1 MYLYHYYEKELG
13 PFRNLS
19 DLSYDSAQNVLNEIR
34 KNGETYL
41 SKREETYMARR
52 FELEELTRN
61 LFIEKGGKPGRKAPH
76 YMVIEECDW
85 LRSWYRN
92 GDFVRIPMERFS
104 KETISFT
111 YGDMFPTFSPRVN
124 DGKEYRK
131 KLYTYEEIIPLIE
144 KYGLPQI
151 WNREGAFGP
160 ERYIEVQVWSDDVVK
175 EYYDTADTKRGKGVA
190 NEE

>member
-19 DLSYDSAQNVLNEIR
+19 DLSYESAQNVLNEIR

-41 SKREETYMARR
+41 SQREESYMSRR

-61 LFIEKGGKPGRKAPH
+61 LFIEKGGKPSRKAPH

-131 KLYTYEEIIPLIE
+131 KLYTYEEILLLIE

-175 EYYDTADTKRGKGVA
+175 EYYDTA
-190 NEE
+190 E